1 MNGCGIL
8 PKSIIPT
15 SSIDRITR
23 GYHAEDKIVM
33 DRVLRRVGIDPAEIE
48 MIIFKRDAERFAK
61 RMEIY
66 KTYNQKQYGK
76 LEQLLQEYEKGNSR
90 NASNSS
96 TVCKEN
102 ACMDDDSTK

>member
-1 MNGCGIL
+1 MEKKQEKENIYARDL
-8 PKSIIPT
+8 RHLIDYRREENDERLWNIAQSIIPT

-66 KTYNQKQYGK
+66 KTYNQKQ
-76 LEQLLQEYEKGNSR
+76 
-90 NASNSS
+90 
-96 TVCKEN
+96 
-102 ACMDDDSTK
+102 

>member
-1 MNGCGIL
+1 MEKKQEKENIYARDL
-8 PKSIIPT
+8 RHLIDYRREENDERLWNIAQSVIPT

-61 RMEIY
+61 RIEIY
-66 KTYNQKQYGK
+66 KTYNQKQ
-76 LEQLLQEYEKGNSR
+76 R
-90 NASNSS
+90 
-96 TVCKEN
+96 
-102 ACMDDDSTK
+102 